1 MTRLI
6 ALDSGPLGLLCFPNS
21 RGEARRCQ
29 LWAQSLRA
37 NGHLLFIPEIVD
49 YEVRRE
55 LLRANR
61 TRSIFL
67 LDQFL
72 RDNITIR
79 LDSAQLKHAAELWAQ
94 VRQLGL
100 PTSGPDSLDA
110 DAIVGAQALILNDPN
125 IIVATTNL
133 GHLSRFVTAE
143 LWQNIPTT

>member
-1 MTRLI
+1 
-6 ALDSGPLGLLCFPNS
+6 LLCFPNP
-21 RGEARRCQ
+21 RGDARRCQ
-29 LWAQSLRA
+29 LWAQALRA
-37 NGHLLFIPEIVD
+37 NGHLLLIPEIVD

-72 RDNITIR
+72 HDNITIR
-79 LDSAQLKHAAELWAQ
+79 LDSAQLRHAAELWAQ

-100 PTSGPDSLDA
+100 PTAGPDSLDA
-110 DAIVGAQALILNDPN
+110 DAIVAAQALSVNDPKMT
-125 IIVATTNL
+125 VATANP